1 MKRRP
6 SQSVDSR
13 PSTTTTTTTTVNTAT
28 IPGRLQDDDIF
39 DNEVSTSS
47 PPVKVFWGNYYFFKV
62 FLL

>member
-1 MKRRP
+1 
-6 SQSVDSR
+6 VDSR

-47 PPVKVFWGNYYFFKV
+47 PPIKVFWGNYYFFKV
-62 FLL
+62 FSL

>member
-1 MKRRP
+1 LKRRP

-13 PSTTTTTTTTVNTAT
+13 PSTTTTTTTINTAG

-47 PPVKVFWGNYYFFKV
+47 PPIKVF
-62 FLL
+62 